1 MLGSFLCSFQFDKA
15 GHLVPRRTR
24 AAGNIGAKVMR
35 PPTEAA
41 YGEESHGMVWPDNID
56 SGHAS
61 FQLDT
66 RYNGCR
72 RTLGHLLSIHSLKH
86 AADSSTDHGGGKR
99 RHCPSDR
106 AIYFATQSKI
116 GSCLSLNWAG
126 YHRQAQRDHILPRP
140 RKSHPDRNEA
150 ARPLAQAALHLHA
163 AQLTIGDRVFRDTA

>member
-66 RYNGCR
+66 RYSGCR
-72 RTLGHLLSIHSLKH
+72 RTLDYLLSIHRTLKH
-86 AADSSTDHGGGKR
+86 AAVSSTDHGGGKR
-99 RHCPSDR
+99 RGGGMATNRSRTRQQVRQGGIPCASEPSKLGKR
-106 AIYFATQSKI
+106 I
-116 GSCLSLNWAG
+116 GRG
-126 YHRQAQRDHILPRP
+126 PRG
-140 RKSHPDRNEA
+140 KG
-150 ARPLAQAALHLHA
+150 RPS
-163 AQLTIGDRVFRDTA
+163 GSGV